1 MQLGVIIS
9 ELLENGSSVMVCLE
23 DGWDITAQVSC
34 YKNLEIVKY

>member
-23 DGWDITAQVSC
+23 DGWDITAQVSF
-34 YKNLEIVKY
+34 Y